1 MARSVV
7 ALDPTVGGVSV
18 ARITD
23 GVDIPT
29 AGYLESDK
37 LSGKRSPRADLHK
50 HQKFVASVVERVME
64 NPPTLVVLA
73 KLAIAPIRSRGDS
86 NGDPTAARRAGVWW
100 ELVRKFAAA
109 GVPIGEV
116 SILTAGKVVMGRGQ
130 WGQVGYA
137 ALAAEINRAY
147 PDIVHPVDEH
157 YRPTTV
163 GLAVCGAI
171 AAGISTRW
179 DVTDARLKALAA
191 GSDFPTAWTPPSSL
205 REYTAW
211 LEWRHRSGIR
221 DALARERAAHRREVE
236 AENAAEVVLTTP
248 EHERAESAEDYQAR
262 RRAAAEA
269 ERAALGET

>member
-23 GVDIPT
+23 GVDTPT

-37 LSGKRSPRADLHK
+37 LSGKRSPRTDLHK
-50 HQKFVASVVERVME
+50 HVKFVASVVERVME

-73 KLAIAPIRSRGDS
+73 KLAIAPIRSKGG
-86 NGDPTAARRAGVWW
+86 GDPTAARRAGVWW
-100 ELVRKFAAA
+100 ELVRAFDTA

-116 SILTAGKVVMGRGQ
+116 SILTVGKVVLGKGQ

-147 PDIVHPVDEH
+147 PDIVHPTDEH

-163 GLAVCGAI
+163 GLAACGAI
-171 AAGISTRW
+171 AVGIPMAW
-179 DVTDARLKALAA
+179 DVTDARLRALAA
-191 GSDFPTAWTPPSSL
+191 GSDFPTAWTPPPTL
-205 REYTAW
+205 REYQQW
-211 LEWRHRSGIR
+211 IEWRHRSGIR
-221 DALARERAAHRREVE
+221 DAAAKARAAHRREVAAERE
-236 AENAAEVVLTTP
+236 AEAVSTTP
-248 EHERAESAEDYQAR
+248 EHERAESTGDYAAR
-262 RRAAAEA
+262 RKAAAQA
-269 ERAALGET
+269 EREALGE